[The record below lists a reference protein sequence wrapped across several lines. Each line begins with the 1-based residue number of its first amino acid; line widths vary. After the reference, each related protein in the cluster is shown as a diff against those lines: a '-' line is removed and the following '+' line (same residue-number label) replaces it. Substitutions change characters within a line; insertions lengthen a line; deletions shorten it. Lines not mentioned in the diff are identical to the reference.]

1 MKEQANS
8 PLELYEKAYRLQY
21 DENKIPEACRLYKV
35 IIDEFPDS
43 NECGYAVI
51 QLEKLIAGAASERVV
66 VSSRLNTILAV
77 AAVVLSI
84 VCLAGVILLGR
95 YYAKTVDSRLS
106 SLATVSHNLALQE
119 AAKAKAEEESLL
131 RRAAEEK
138 PAADTVVAP
147 RPRAQTEPAREKI
160 EPQPLREARPKVKR
174 EPAPAPKAAKQ
185 HKAGPPASHQDSVSF
200 F

>member
-77 AAVVLSI
+77 AAVVVSI
-84 VCLAGVILLGR
+84 ACLA
-95 YYAKTVDSRLS
+95 AS
-106 SLATVSHNLALQE
+106 S
-119 AAKAKAEEESLL
+119 
-131 RRAAEEK
+131 
-138 PAADTVVAP
+138 
-147 RPRAQTEPAREKI
+147 
-160 EPQPLREARPKVKR
+160 
-174 EPAPAPKAAKQ
+174 
-185 HKAGPPASHQDSVSF
+185 F
-200 F
+200 